1 MGFFREADK
10 VAGDI
15 LKDFRWGIIFI
26 GRLLLLSTFVED
38 GFRMWHQWEGTVFI
52 ILFEKVVFLFNPLL
66 GWIWTFNYFK
76 LVKTAKEHV
85 QYVGKNW
92 SLADDVAYFII
103 LLNLIG
109 QLLGSFFIL
118 IRFLVTPSVL
128 SLFALT
134 IGQTVIYTIFYE
146 PKFLLRHMAM
156 MGALMILLAEHQG
169 MCLLR
174 IIKVLFKLFNFV

>member
-1 MGFFREADK
+1 MDSECGTNGKEQFLSFLEVIFFPVPQIANYK
-10 VAGDI
+10 
-15 LKDFRWGIIFI
+15 
-26 GRLLLLSTFVED
+26 LLIYQNIYFVS
-38 GFRMWHQWEGTVFI
+38 I
-52 ILFEKVVFLFNPLL
+52 YKL
-66 GWIWTFNYFK
+66 FK
-76 LVKTAKEHV
+76 LVKTATEHV

-169 MCLLR
+169 QCLLK
-174 IIKVLFKLFNFV
+174 IFKMLSKLINNFEFNDDFRY